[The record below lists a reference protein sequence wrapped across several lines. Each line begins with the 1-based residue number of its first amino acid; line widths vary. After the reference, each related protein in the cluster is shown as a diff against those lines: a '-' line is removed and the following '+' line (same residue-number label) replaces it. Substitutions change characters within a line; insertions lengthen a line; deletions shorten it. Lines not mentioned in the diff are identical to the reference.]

1 MKDTCRHQDQRLSD
15 LELDVEGFRSEI
27 TVFYIY
33 RFSFSF
39 FGKIFFNLQKKS
51 DGDKTRGQ
59 IRLVMGLSSAI
70 TYPKPNLQPLYVYFS
85 PFSFVTSILVP
96 VFFLC
101 VFGLTKYTNYIR
113 LSFLIKLSIHFKFLD
128 S

>member
-96 VFFLC
+96 VFFY
-101 VFGLTKYTNYIR
+101 VFLV
-113 LSFLIKLSIHFKFLD
+113 
-128 S
+128 